1 MSIGE
6 AVGIIAAQSI
16 GEPGTQLTMRTFH
29 IGGAAS
35 RRVEQSTLEARNEG
49 YVKLVNVKMVPN
61 KEGQPVV
68 MNRNGEVLLVN
79 EAGHEREKYPII
91 YGAKLK
97 VVDGQ
102 KASEGQTLAEWDPY
116 TTPILSEV
124 SGKVKFGDISE
135 GETMQE
141 RIDEVTGLAY
151 KVIIESRNPDLRP
164 RISIKDEKG
173 RTIMIPGTQS
183 PARYILP
190 IGAHI
195 VVNEGDEIFAGDTV
209 SKMPRE
215 TTKTKDIT
223 GGLPRVAELFEAR
236 RPKES
241 ATVTEISGLV
251 SFGKL
256 SKGKREIVVTPER
269 GETRKYTDPEG
280 KTRHRARGR
289 LRAGRRSAYRRSRQ
303 SPRRAPDPWHKG
315 PRPLSGR

>member
-1 MSIGE
+1 M
-6 AVGIIAAQSI
+6 
-16 GEPGTQLTMRTFH
+16 
-29 IGGAAS
+29 
-35 RRVEQSTLEARNEG
+35 
-49 YVKLVNVKMVPN
+49 
-61 KEGQPVV
+61 
-68 MNRNGEVLLVN
+68 N

-97 VVDGQ
+97 VADGQ
-102 KASEGQTLAEWDPY
+102 KVSEGQTLAEWDPY

-124 SGKVKFGDISE
+124 SGKVKFGDIIE
-135 GETMQE
+135 GVTMQE
-141 RIDEVTGLAY
+141 RVDEVTGLTY
-151 KVIIESRNPDLRP
+151 KVIIESRDPDLRP

-195 VVNEGDEIFAGDTV
+195 VVNDGDEIFAGDTV

-256 SKGKREIVVTPER
+256 QKGQ
-269 GETRKYTDPEG
+269 EG
-280 KTRHRARGR
+280 DRRDAGARR
-289 LRAGRRSAYRRSRQ
+289 
-303 SPRRAPDPWHKG
+303 DT
-315 PRPLSGR
+315 